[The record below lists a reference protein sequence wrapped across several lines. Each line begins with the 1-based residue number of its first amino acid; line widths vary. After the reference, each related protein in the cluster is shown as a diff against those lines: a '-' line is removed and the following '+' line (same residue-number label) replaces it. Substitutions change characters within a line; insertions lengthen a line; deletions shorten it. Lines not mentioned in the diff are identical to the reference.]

1 LFVSQLSRTATT
13 LGLSSPRASASP
25 RVHTRYGGVYSVTL
39 IPGDGVGKEITN
51 SVKDIFEKA
60 NVPVEFEEFPGVSG
74 ESGPD
79 DTEFRKSMDS
89 LRRNKVGL
97 KGESSEAVA
106 PVRGRRRAAASW
118 GEMPP
123 LGGWSLVQEDKLS
136 LELQSGAAIRNMGDG
151 QLSCT

>member
-1 LFVSQLSRTATT
+1 LLWLLPTTHSLASLVRSPVTQLSIPSARTATT
-13 LGLSSPRASASP
+13 LGLSTPRQSAAP
-25 RVHTRYGGVYSVTL
+25 RVHTQYGGVYSVTL

-51 SVKDIFEKA
+51 SVKDIFERA

-97 KGESSEAVA
+97 KGE
-106 PVRGRRRAAASW
+106 
-118 GEMPP
+118 
-123 LGGWSLVQEDKLS
+123 
-136 LELQSGAAIRNMGDG
+136 
-151 QLSCT
+151 

>member
-1 LFVSQLSRTATT
+1 M
-13 LGLSSPRASASP
+13 
-25 RVHTRYGGVYSVTL
+25 YSVTL

-97 KGESSEAVA
+97 KGESSD
-106 PVRGRRRAAASW
+106 RAL
-118 GEMPP
+118 P
-123 LGGWSLVQEDKLS
+123 LGSARLWLPFGSLFRECGCFHQEAHLGSMLPLGSMLERSFRQGAFSLVKTRRLQEAIYSADHSSTLS
-136 LELQSGAAIRNMGDG
+136 NADRVTLYDSVSI
-151 QLSCT
+151 